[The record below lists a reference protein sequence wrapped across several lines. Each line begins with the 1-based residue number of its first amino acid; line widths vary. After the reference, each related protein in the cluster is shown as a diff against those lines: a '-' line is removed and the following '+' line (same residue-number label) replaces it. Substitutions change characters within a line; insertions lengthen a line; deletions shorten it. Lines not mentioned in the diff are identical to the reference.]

1 MQQFESLTKI
11 GQIRRLKQL
20 AETALSAYDLGET
33 RLTSLMH
40 FFNTTFR
47 VDTCST
53 GATMPQRYVI
63 RIHRPGSQ
71 DASTIR
77 SELLWLLAL
86 RREAN
91 LVVPKPVARRDGGLV
106 TLAASSGVPE
116 PRNCVVLRWVDGRFH
131 TSRLGINELERVGA
145 FMGRLHRFSERFIP
159 PPGFVRK
166 RWDYEGIRNGVLG
179 TDLEQSWA
187 HLSSD
192 DRKLLDTI
200 GEQVQQVMTRL
211 GEERDV
217 FGLIHA
223 DFYERNYLFSRGEVH
238 AIDFDGS
245 GWGHYLFDIGVS
257 FSTLLV
263 RPNYSELRRAF
274 LTGYRHERSLSGEHE
289 ALIDTF
295 IAARLMCHVHWLA
308 AHLDEP
314 SYGERAARRIALE
327 LGQLRDLQPYMGG
340 NRDTR

>member
-11 GQIRRLKQL
+11 GQIRRLRQL

-33 RLTSLMH
+33 CLTPLMH

-86 RREAN
+86 RNDAN
-91 LVVPKPVARRDGGLV
+91 LVVPEPVARRDGELV
-106 TLAASSGVPE
+106 TLAASPGVPE

-131 TSRLGINELERVGA
+131 TSRLSVNELERVGA
-145 FMGRLHRFSERFIP
+145 FMGRLHRFSERYIP

-179 TDLEQSWA
+179 TNLEQSRA
-187 HLSSD
+187 HLSRD
-192 DRKLLDTI
+192 EQKLLDTV
-200 GEQVQQVMTRL
+200 GKRVQETMNDL
-211 GEERDV
+211 GERRNV

-223 DFYERNYLFSRGEVH
+223 DFYERNYLFSHGEVH

-257 FSTLLV
+257 FSTLLI

-274 LTGYRHERSLSGEHE
+274 LAGYRRERPLSDEHE

-295 IAARLMCHVHWLA
+295 INARLMCHVFWLA

-327 LGQLRDLQPYMGG
+327 LGQLRNLQAHMGG
-340 NRDTR
+340 KRETR